1 MSEWV
6 EVSRKHHD
14 GKKKEIIQKSSLNI
28 IGSNKTISYNQEETY
43 VPSGKTKSN
52 LVNASNIDSVTRN
65 SFEDLYGYE
74 LENEFNRLLGDLK
87 PTSILLNNVSRVDIE
102 EFFYEYIDIE
112 NSVKRVQITPDK
124 KDNCYSDEEYY

>member
-1 MSEWV
+1 MI
-6 EVSRKHHD
+6 EVFGEPKAGSVIILELIE
-14 GKKKEIIQKSSLNI
+14 GKSMDKYLK
-28 IGSNKTISYNQEETY
+28 
-43 VPSGKTKSN
+43 
-52 LVNASNIDSVTRN
+52 
-65 SFEDLYGYE
+65 DLYGYE